1 MAQNVITGLDI
12 GSNSVK
18 AVVLEAKKNGQL
30 SVVAAIKKT
39 SSGMRKGAVSDAA
52 DAAVSVSRVL
62 NELKDISRDA
72 ARNIFL
78 GIGDVHVKA
87 RASRGIIAVSRA
99 DNEIYKDDIER
110 VGQTA
115 QTMLKLSPNRTV
127 IHNISRE
134 YIVDGVGG
142 IGDPSG
148 MVGGRLEAD
157 CLIIDAFSPAV
168 KNLMKCVEE
177 AGGSVSGV
185 IFNPFAS
192 ARAILT
198 KNQKDLGTVLVDVG
212 FGVTGMAVYEEGKIV
227 HAAVFPV
234 GAGNITNDLAI
245 GLKVSVETAE
255 RIKLL
260 YGHALSGEVSHRDKV
275 NLSKIDASAK
285 GEVSRR
291 FISEIIEGRLAEIL
305 EFVNNELKIA
315 GKAGRLPAGAV
326 IVGGGAKIPGMVE
339 VAKQEL
345 RLPIQI
351 GIPDLSGLDI
361 SDRNA
366 KDVVEDPEFTAA
378 LGLAAWGAEGGDGN
392 GAWPLG
398 IGAWISKLL
407 KNLLP

>member
-18 AVVLEAKKNGQL
+18 AVVLEVKKNGKF
-30 SVVAAIKKT
+30 SVVAAVKKP
-39 SSGMRKGAVSDAA
+39 SAGMRKGAVSDIADCAA
-52 DAAVSVSRVL
+52 SVSRVFA
-62 NELKDISRDA
+62 ELKEISRDA
-72 ARNIFL
+72 LRNVFL
-78 GIGDVHVKA
+78 GIGDAHVKA
-87 RASRGIIAVSRA
+87 HVSRGIIAVSRA

-127 IHNISRE
+127 IHNIPRE

-142 IGDPSG
+142 VSDPLG
-148 MVGGRLEAD
+148 MIGGRLEAD

-168 KNLMKCVEE
+168 KNLMRCVEE
-177 AGGSVSGV
+177 AGGGVSGV
-185 IFNPFAS
+185 IFNPIAS
-192 ARAILT
+192 GRSILT
-198 KNQKDLGTVLVDVG
+198 KNQKDLGTVLIDVG
-212 FGVTGMAVYEEGKIV
+212 FGVTGMVVFEEGKIV

-275 NLSKIDASAK
+275 NLSKIDEGAK

-305 EFVNNELKIA
+305 EFVNNELKIV
-315 GKAGRLPAGAV
+315 GRAGRLPAGAV

-361 SDRNA
+361 SDKNA
-366 KDVVEDPEFTAA
+366 KDDVEDPEFTTA
-378 LGLAAWGAEGGDGN
+378 LGLAAWGADGGDGKM
-392 GAWPLG
+392 AWPSG
-398 IGAWISKLL
+398 IKEFIRKVL

>member
-12 GSNSVK
+12 GSNSIK
-18 AVVLEAKKNGQL
+18 AVVLEVKKNGKL
-30 SVVAAIKKT
+30 SVAAAIKKP
-39 SSGMRKGAVSDAA
+39 SAGMRKGAVTDVA
-52 DAAVSVSRVL
+52 DAAVAVARVFG
-62 NELKDISRDA
+62 ELKEISRDA
-72 ARNIFL
+72 ARNVFL
-78 GIGDVHVKA
+78 GIGDTHVKA
-87 RASRGIIAVSRA
+87 HVSRGIIAVSRA
-99 DNEIYKDDIER
+99 DNEISKDDVER

-115 QTMLKLSPNRTV
+115 QTMLKLSPNRTI
-127 IHNISRE
+127 IHNIPRE

-142 IGDPSG
+142 VGDPSG
-148 MVGGRLEAD
+148 MIGGRLEAD

-168 KNLMKCVEE
+168 KNLTKCVEE
-177 AGGSVSGV
+177 AGGNVLGM

-192 ARAILT
+192 ARSILT
-198 KNQKDLGTVLVDVG
+198 KNQKDLGTVLIDVG
-212 FGVTGMAVYEEGKIV
+212 FSVTGMAVYEEGKII

-245 GLKVSVETAE
+245 GLKVPVETAE

-275 NLSKIDASAK
+275 NLSKIDESAK

-305 EFVNNELKIA
+305 EFVNNELKIT

-351 GIPDLSGLDI
+351 GIPDLAGLDI
-361 SDRNA
+361 SDKNA
-366 KDVVEDPEFTAA
+366 NDDVEDPEFTTA
-378 LGLAAWGAEGGDGN
+378 LGLAAWGAEGGDAG
-392 GAWPLG
+392 GVWPSG
-398 IGAWISKLL
+398 IRMVISRII
-407 KNLLP
+407 KNILP